1 MSNTKYICYL
11 FFSSK
16 NIQNLTND
24 QHLQKTLSVIL
35 DDSVYVPLA
44 ISLHGVKVGT
54 SDGNQLVFGWFD
66 GKVDQ
71 TNKSKWMVF
80 ICNSIDM
87 TWWVRLMT
95 ALLFDDG
102 LGEDCWAYI

>member
-16 NIQNLTND
+16 NIQNLTNY
-24 QHLQKTLSVIL
+24 QNLQKTLSVIL

-54 SDGNQLVFGWFD
+54 SDRNQA
-66 GKVDQ
+66 
-71 TNKSKWMVF
+71 SIWMV
-80 ICNSIDM
+80 
-87 TWWVRLMT
+87 
-95 ALLFDDG
+95 
-102 LGEDCWAYI
+102 